1 MDMGNSC
8 AGKKVDTV
16 KLYLEPIIGQ
26 MTEPYSRSAF
36 SQVRSAAEFKA
47 ANAEKSKYEE
57 AVNIKSTTSYPSLST
72 PITPAVVQTK
82 QVMNFKA
89 ALAKEETAPQQEPV
103 KNPPKNVHTFIET
116 FEEDSEE
123 EEEEKEQEETEMFV
137 SIRRR
142 GDKGIW

>member
-1 MDMGNSC
+1 
-8 AGKKVDTV
+8 
-16 KLYLEPIIGQ
+16 
-26 MTEPYSRSAF
+26 
-36 SQVRSAAEFKA
+36 VRSAAEFKA

-103 KNPPKNVHTFIET
+103 KTHRRMYTHLLRHVKRTAKKKRRKRKSKRKQKCLFLYEGEVTRASGKSLSPCIE
-116 FEEDSEE
+116 SCL
-123 EEEEKEQEETEMFV
+123 
-137 SIRRR
+137 IHL
-142 GDKGIW
+142 